1 MLVNTAWKKGG
12 IQVIIDISLL
22 LLCDWFRKCISMC
35 MFPLL
40 HPESLA
46 ALELWTQT
54 IHNTTV
60 GAVLHLQVSQCHV
73 FYL

>member
-1 MLVNTAWKKGG
+1 
-12 IQVIIDISLL
+12 
-22 LLCDWFRKCISMC
+22 MC

-60 GAVLHLQVSQCHV
+60 GAVLHLQVSQCHA